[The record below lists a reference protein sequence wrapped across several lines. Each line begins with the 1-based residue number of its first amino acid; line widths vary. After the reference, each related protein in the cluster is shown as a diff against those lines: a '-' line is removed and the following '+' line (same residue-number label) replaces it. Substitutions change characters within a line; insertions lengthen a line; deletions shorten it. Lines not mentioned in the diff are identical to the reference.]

1 MPRRSRPTNARWRS
15 VVSVADS
22 RYKGSVPRTIA
33 FACPACGAPVEG
45 PLSAEATCAAC
56 QAKTALPEAARLSQ
70 SGGADACPVCGSTDL
85 YQQRDFNRR
94 VGIALA
100 AVGLLTG
107 PFTHWIS
114 TVLFIALDAALY
126 LLVPVVAVCYACEA
140 QQRGVDKDRLPGK
153 FDIAIHDVYRFG
165 KRFPPRRELAV
176 AGPRARLLV
185 QEAPKKGKVPAP

>member
-1 MPRRSRPTNARWRS
+1 MA
-15 VVSVADS
+15 
-22 RYKGSVPRTIA
+22 RTIT
-33 FACPACGAPVEG
+33 FACPSCGAAVEG
-45 PLSAEATCAAC
+45 PLAPSATCAAC
-56 QAKTALPEAARLSQ
+56 RATTALPEADHLGRT
-70 SGGADACPVCGSTDL
+70 GGSDVCPVCGSTDL

-114 TVLFIALDAALY
+114 TVAFIALDAVLY

-140 QQRGVDKDRLPGK
+140 QQRGVEKARLPGK

-165 KRFPPRRELAV
+165 KRFPPRRETAV

-185 QEAPKKGKVPAP
+185 SEGKVSPP

>member
-1 MPRRSRPTNARWRS
+1 MA
-15 VVSVADS
+15 
-22 RYKGSVPRTIA
+22 RTIA

-45 PLSAEATCAAC
+45 PLASTATCTGCSAT
-56 QAKTALPEAARLSQ
+56 TALPEADHLAQ
-70 SGGADACPVCGSTDL
+70 SGESEVCPVCGSTDL
-85 YQQRDFNRR
+85 YQQRDFNRG

-114 TVLFIALDAALY
+114 TVAFVVLDAVLY

-140 QQRGVDKDRLPGK
+140 QQRGVGRDRLPGK

-165 KRFPPRRELAV
+165 KRFPPRREAAV

-185 QEAPKKGKVPAP
+185 QEGKVSPK